1 MTPSGAHSV
10 QRRLRIPG
18 AGPVSGNLVAR
29 LLALAALTCSSL
41 IVARTLGPAGIGA
54 FSLLR
59 VLPWLTGVLLSG
71 GLYGSAPYFLSG
83 RTREEAAYRAT
94 FPAIAIT
101 AGLIGALIWMALAPA
116 LHNLLLPQL
125 STLLLM
131 AAGITVFTQ
140 LLETTAKTCSQGVGD
155 LAGSNRIIV
164 LEEALF
170 PLLYLLLLRTGIGDY
185 SAMVAA
191 LAAGDILTA
200 TQGWLRLFRRGFFA
214 RSKPSFT
221 HARAIVSY
229 GIRAELG
236 SIALLLNGRLDFVII
251 AALAGPAPL
260 GVYAVASRYSELL
273 RLPGL
278 AMNYVLYP
286 AYTALGP
293 DKARANTV
301 AALRRL
307 GWVPAAVAVPMAV
320 VAPLVLPTAFGSEF
334 RPAVV
339 PAWVLLLGLSGC
351 GISGILTAY
360 LYASGRPGRVSGA
373 QGLGLVVTVI
383 LDVLLIPRFGT
394 TGAAVA
400 STIAYLATTLLLYG
414 FFRSIQNRLPNLAG
428 GSAGAHRSPSSSEE
442 VLT

>member
-1 MTPSGAHSV
+1 VTRGAHAALSRWRV
-10 QRRLRIPG
+10 PG
-18 AGPVSGNLVAR
+18 VGAMSANLVAR

-54 FSLLR
+54 FTLLR
-59 VLPWLTGVLLSG
+59 VMPWLTGVLLSG

-83 RTREEAAYRAT
+83 RAREDSAYRTT
-94 FPAIAIT
+94 FPALAIT
-101 AGLIGALIWMALAPA
+101 AGFVGVAIWVALSPVLQSEFF
-116 LHNLLLPQL
+116 PQL
-125 STLLLM
+125 STVLLA
-131 AAGITVFTQ
+131 AAGVTVLTQ
-140 LLETTAKTCSQGVGD
+140 LLETTAKACSQGVGD
-155 LAGSNRIIV
+155 IAGSNRIII

-170 PLLYLLLLRTGIGDY
+170 PVLYLLLLRTGMGHY
-185 SAMVAA
+185 PAMVAA
-191 LAAGDILTA
+191 LAGGDVLTA
-200 TQGWLRLFRRGFFA
+200 GQGWIRLFRRGFFA
-214 RSKPSFT
+214 GSKPSFL
-221 HARAIVSY
+221 HARVIVSY

-236 SIALLLNGRLDFVII
+236 SVALLLNGRLDFAIL
-251 AALAGPAPL
+251 AAVAGPVQL

-293 DKARANTV
+293 EKARASMV
-301 AALRRL
+301 SALRRL
-307 GWVPAAVAVPMAV
+307 GWVPVAVAVPMAAA
-320 VAPLVLPTAFGSEF
+320 APLVLPTAFGSAF

-339 PAWVLLLGLSGC
+339 PAWVLLFGLAGC
-351 GISGILTAY
+351 GVSGILMAY

-383 LDVLLIPRFGT
+383 LDLALIPRFGT

-400 STIAYLATTLLLYG
+400 STVAYLTTTLALYG
-414 FFRSIQNRLPNLAG
+414 LFRATQNRLSNMASSP
-428 GSAGAHRSPSSSEE
+428 AGAHRSPGSSEE